1 MSFILPRELTEA
13 VTGWFSEN
21 GRDLPWRREPDPYRV
36 WLSEIMLQQTRIEA
50 VIPYYFRFLEAFPSV
65 SSLAEAEDGRLYK
78 LWEGLGYYSRARNLK
93 KAAIILAR
101 DYGGAL
107 PPDPKLLRSLP
118 GIGDYTAGAVASIA
132 FGLPEPAV
140 DGNVLRVLS
149 RVSLYGG
156 DVMLPAAKKEAAEA
170 LREIYPGGR
179 AAAMMTEGLMEIGEV
194 VCVPNGEPLCASCP
208 LRGLCQAEARGEAL
222 NYPVRS
228 PRKER
233 RIEERTVFLIR
244 APGGRFLLRRR
255 PAEGLLGGM
264 WEFPSVPGSC
274 AEVELRPRN
283 GPARSSSPI
292 LCVRRR
298 GEAPLHP
305 RGVADEGDPRGT
317 GGDAPSSPRGRRLR
331 SRRGTGVRRPGGDR
345 RKIRRPLRL
354 PGLEEDR
361 AGDRLTRIPR
371 KKKKSR
377 FSGKRIGIYFL

>member
-1 MSFILPRELTEA
+1 MSFKLPRELTDA

-107 PPDPKLLRSLP
+107 PPDVKLLRSLP

-194 VCVPNGEPLCASCP
+194 LCVPNGEPLCASCP
-208 LRGLCQAEARGEAL
+208 LRELCQAEARGEAL

-274 AEVELRPRN
+274 AEEDL
-283 GPARSSSPI
+283 PAALETVLPGAEPVSFAS
-292 LCVRRR
+292 V
-298 GEAPLHP
+298 GEAKHLFTHVEWRMKGILAELAETPPLP
-305 RGVADEGDPRGT
+305 PADRGSDPDAVLVFAAPEEIAGKYAVPSAFRAWKKIALGT
-317 GGDAPSSPRGRRLR
+317 G
-331 SRRGTGVRRPGGDR
+331 
-345 RKIRRPLRL
+345 
-354 PGLEEDR
+354 
-361 AGDRLTRIPR
+361 
-371 KKKKSR
+371 
-377 FSGKRIGIYFL
+377 